1 MGQDSPQSD
10 PLRDLRDSLK
20 WLIAASGV
28 TAAAL
33 VAGLQLTALG
43 GLPLGLAITGGVS
56 AAVAIGVALSLLFVA
71 ARILTI
77 PRPTA
82 NELCD
87 RENNDPQ
94 ARTGVRMEL
103 PKDPLLRW
111 VYERRTRLLGDAKDV
126 NSVYAEMV
134 ATRRALDALNRRQ
147 PTPQGKRSLWGKR
160 SLSLA
165 NDADK
170 EDVRAACEVAQG
182 RLAAI
187 EDAAHYHL
195 TYTRFETL
203 MKWFPWGA
211 ALFTI
216 AVVGFALAP
225 AFSG

>member
-43 GLPLGLAITGGVS
+43 GLPSGLAITSGAS
-56 AAVAIGVALSLLFVA
+56 AAVAIGVALSLLFTA

-134 ATRRALDALNRRQ
+134 ATRRALDILGRGQSA
-147 PTPQGKRSLWGKR
+147 SWGER
-160 SLSLA
+160 SLSPT

-170 EDVRAACEVAQG
+170 DDVRAAYEVAHG

-211 ALFTI
+211 GLFTI